1 MRQRTLRWM
10 ELTAWG
16 LGLLLL
22 ATYGTMRVH
31 GGVMQRQDLQRFNQ
45 AKQDAVSTIPGEID
59 TSLWSE
65 TRIEKYNRSLEHDSP
80 LPLAMLRIPSIRLEV
95 PVLDGTDDFTLNRA
109 VGRIA
114 ATARPGEPGNIGI
127 AGHRDG
133 FFRDLKDL
141 SPGDVI
147 ELVTLHETARYTV
160 KEIRIV
166 SPETVEVLDPTSEP
180 TLTLVTCYP
189 FYFIGPA
196 PQRYIIRAVLLE
208 QVSGTAQSNIS

>member
-45 AKQDAVSTIPGEID
+45 AKQDAVWTTSGEID
-59 TSLWSE
+59 TSLWSGA
-65 TRIEKYNRSLEHDSP
+65 RIEKYNRSLEHDSP
-80 LPLAMLRIPSIRLEV
+80 LPLAMLRIPKIHLEV
-95 PVLDGTDDFTLNRA
+95 SVLDGTDDFTLNRA
-109 VGRIA
+109 VGHIA

-133 FFRDLKDL
+133 FFRGLKDI
-141 SPGDVI
+141 STGDVI

-189 FYFIGPA
+189 FYFIGSA
-196 PQRYIIRAVLLE
+196 PQRYIVRAVLSE
-208 QVSGTAQSNIS
+208 QVSVATQSNTS